1 MNNQDKYFRVIR
13 TLKSNKPVLSD
24 KEKLRD
30 DIMRRIQGSMEK
42 TTFNK
47 KLGNYLFGW
56 ADISWIRGAMAAA
69 AVLFIGIFI
78 TQQIIITNRINN
90 LEKQLIRTV
99 NTINRREP
107 DLGIMQK
114 VLLNTVVRD
123 QMMEDSITV
132 SRSDLEE
139 LLNSYLELQENYE
152 NLKQNFGL
160 KPYIQD
166 MIKRVIKQSASDDK
180 SELKL

>member
-1 MNNQDKYFRVIR
+1 MNDQEKY
-13 TLKSNKPVLSD
+13 LKIIKALKRNKPVLPG
-24 KEKLRD
+24 KEKLTD
-30 DIMRRIQGSMEK
+30 NIMKRIQGSEKK
-42 TTFNK
+42 TTLHE

-78 TQQIIITNRINN
+78 IQQIMITNRINN

-99 NTINRREP
+99 NTINSHEP

-114 VLLNTVVRD
+114 VLLNLVVKD

-132 SRSDLEE
+132 STSDLEE

-152 NLKQNFGL
+152 NLKQNSGL
-160 KPYIQD
+160 EPYLQKK
-166 MIKRVIKQSASDDK
+166 IKRRLEETAGDDK

>member
-1 MNNQDKYFRVIR
+1 MNEQEKYHKIMKALQR
-13 TLKSNKPVLSD
+13 NKPVLPD
-24 KEKLRD
+24 KEKLTD
-30 DIMRRIQGSMEK
+30 DIMKRIQGSEKK
-42 TTFNK
+42 TTLHE

-56 ADISWIRGAMAAA
+56 ADVSWIRSAMAAA
-69 AVLFIGIFI
+69 AVLFIVIFI

-99 NTINRREP
+99 NTINRNEP

-114 VLLNTVVRD
+114 VLLNIVATD
-123 QMMEDSITV
+123 QMIGDSIKV

-139 LLNSYLELQENYE
+139 LLNSYLELQEDYE
-152 NLKQNFGL
+152 NLKQNDGL
-160 KPYIQD
+160 EPYLQK
-166 MIKRVIKQSASDDK
+166 MIKRRLEGSTDNDE

>member
-1 MNNQDKYFRVIR
+1 MNDQEKYFKIIKA
-13 TLKSNKPVLSD
+13 LKRNKPVLPD
-24 KEKLRD
+24 KEKLTD
-30 DIMRRIQGSMEK
+30 DIMRRIQGAEEK
-42 TTFNK
+42 AAFHK

-56 ADISWIRGAMAAA
+56 TDVSWIRGAMAAA
-69 AVLFIGIFI
+69 AVLFIVIFI
-78 TQQIIITNRINN
+78 TQQLIIINRINN

-99 NTINRREP
+99 NTINNHEP
-107 DLGIMQK
+107 ELGIMQK
-114 VLLNTVVRD
+114 VLLNIVAKD

-160 KPYIQD
+160 EHYMQD
-166 MIKRVIKQSASDDK
+166 MIRRKIKENKSDNE